1 MMFSKSKRSLQI
13 ITVFVLFIMLLTSC
27 NLLPGSNGAT
37 IRVAS
42 KDFTEQFILGEMY
55 ALVLEDAGFTVE
67 RRMNLGGT
75 PVAQQA
81 LLNDEIDIYP
91 EYTGTGLLTVL
102 GLPVE
107 SDRQVVFDTVS
118 REYLS
123 QFNLVWLEPA
133 PMNNTQALAMT
144 RERANQ
150 LGIRTIS
157 DMVANASQ
165 LTMAGP
171 PEFQEREDGLPG
183 LRQVYGDF
191 ELATYQAIDA
201 GLRYQAL
208 VQGQADVVVAF
219 GTDGEIAAFDL
230 VLLEDDRGMFPP
242 YQVAPV
248 ARAEVI
254 EQNPEIR
261 QALNAIAPLLTDSA
275 MQQLNYEV
283 SGNGR
288 EPAEVA
294 RDFLVEMG
302 IIEE

>member
-1 MMFSKSKRSLQI
+1 MMFSKSKRSMQMI
-13 ITVFVLFIMLLTSC
+13 IVFALFIMVLTSC

-37 IRVAS
+37 VRVAS

-55 ALVLEDAGFTVE
+55 ALVLEDAGFRVE

-107 SDRQVVFDTVS
+107 SDPQVVFDTVS

-191 ELATYQAIDA
+191 ELAAYQAIDP

-248 ARAEVI
+248 ARAEII

>member
-1 MMFSKSKRSLQI
+1 MLRKSKRTMHM
-13 ITVFVLFIMLLTSC
+13 ITVFVLFMMVLTSC
-27 NLLPGSNGAT
+27 NLLPGSNGVT
-37 IRVAS
+37 VRVAS

-81 LLNDEIDIYP
+81 LLSDEIDVYP

-107 SDRQVVFDTVS
+107 SDPQVVYDTVS

-191 ELATYQAIDA
+191 ELAAYQAIDRWTALPGTGA
-201 GLRYQAL
+201 GPGGCGGR
-208 VQGQADVVVAF
+208 F
-219 GTDGEIAAFDL
+219 
-230 VLLEDDRGMFPP
+230 RN
-242 YQVAPV
+242 
-248 ARAEVI
+248 RW
-254 EQNPEIR
+254 
-261 QALNAIAPLLTDSA
+261 
-275 MQQLNYEV
+275 
-283 SGNGR
+283 GNR
-288 EPAEVA
+288 C
-294 RDFLVEMG
+294 L
-302 IIEE
+302 